1 MFYFVFEGIFQ
12 VQAPGGL
19 IFGGDLT
26 EGFCVN
32 GLGGLY
38 FEGLIHGGAY
48 FRNFTVVLYPSPSP
62 SNCIVISIMP
72 VSFACQSQKQHV
84 SQWKITP
91 LVNKTSLLG
100 SMEMHSY
107 YEEGTC
113 AWPLV
118 FKCIFNMLFHLA
130 FNLTV
135 QM

>member
-1 MFYFVFEGIFQ
+1 MINSYGSIR
-12 VQAPGGL
+12 
-19 IFGGDLT
+19 I
-26 EGFCVN
+26 
-32 GLGGLY
+32 
-38 FEGLIHGGAY
+38 
-48 FRNFTVVLYPSPSP
+48 VLYPSDPSP
-62 SNCIVISIMP
+62 SSSNCNVISIMF
-72 VSFACQSQKQHV
+72 SFACPSQKQHV
-84 SQWKITP
+84 SQWKITC

>member
-1 MFYFVFEGIFQ
+1 MAYIWR
-12 VQAPGGL
+12 
-19 IFGGDLT
+19 GDLT
-26 EGFCVN
+26 KRFFCVN
-32 GLGGLY
+32 GLGGGGGLY
-38 FEGLIHGGAY
+38 LEGLIHGGAY
-48 FRNFTVVLYPSPSP
+48 FRNFTVDLYPSPSP
-62 SNCIVISIMP
+62 SNCIVISIMF
-72 VSFACQSQKQHV
+72 SFACQSQKQHV
-84 SQWKITP
+84 SQWKITC

>member
-1 MFYFVFEGIFQ
+1 MINSYGSIR
-12 VQAPGGL
+12 
-19 IFGGDLT
+19 I
-26 EGFCVN
+26 
-32 GLGGLY
+32 
-38 FEGLIHGGAY
+38 
-48 FRNFTVVLYPSPSP
+48 VLYPSDPSP
-62 SNCIVISIMP
+62 SSSNCNVISIMF
-72 VSFACQSQKQHV
+72 SFACPSQKQHV
-84 SQWKITP
+84 SQWKITC

-118 FKCIFNMLFHLA
+118 FKCIFNMLFPLA